1 MGKNSVNLLDCTLRD
16 GAYLIDKDFGR
27 ENIVGIIDGLIKA
40 NIDIVEIGFLQD
52 EGQAEGKTVFFNS
65 KDAKQYIPVRK
76 QGQMFAVM
84 ADYSRYNVNNLDDN
98 DGKSFDIVR
107 ECFFKHERYQ
117 ALEVCK
123 KIKEKGYKVFI
134 QPVDILGYSDLELIE
149 LLNEVNKIEP
159 YCISIVDT
167 FGSMYLDDLDRV
179 FSIIHHNLID
189 TISIGFHSHNNM
201 QMSSALSQRFI
212 ELCGSK
218 RNGIVDTTIS
228 GMGRGAG
235 NTPTELVAE
244 YMVRRLE
251 KNYDIDAILS
261 VIDTYMEN
269 IKARCTWGYSTD
281 FFIAGSYSSHVNNV
295 AYLRKKTSIASK
307 DMRFILNKLSGEQRK
322 RYDYDLLEKTYLEH
336 LDIQIDD
343 SDTLKKLKDELCHK
357 HIVILAPGKN
367 AIKQKERI
375 KNYIKEKKAVV
386 ISINYVH
393 DEISA
398 DYIYI
403 SNKNRY
409 SMIKNRDKLCS
420 VKKIMGANLEVD
432 EVDEAYII
440 SIDKFI
446 KCGWIHFDNSIVI
459 LLRLLDVLNVKAI
472 GIAGADGYNLNEEGN
487 YYDKSFEKNSAY
499 KDAIELNSE
508 MISMLED
515 YKNTRKNRE
524 IPVEFI
530 TSSRYE
536 KVFDTRTI
544 LYE

>member
-1 MGKNSVNLLDCTLRD
+1 MKTSCKILDCTLRD

-98 DGKSFDIVR
+98 DGNSFDIVR

-123 KIKEKGYKVFI
+123 KIKEKGYRVFI

-244 YMVRRLE
+244 YMVRRLR

-261 VIDTYMEN
+261 IIDTYMEN
-269 IKARCTWGYSTD
+269 IKARCTWGYSAD

-343 SDTLKKLKDELCHK
+343 SATLEKLKEELSHK

-367 AIKQKERI
+367 AIKEKEII
-375 KNYIKEKKAVV
+375 KRYIKEKSAIV
-386 ISINYVH
+386 ISVNYVH
-393 DEISA
+393 DEICS

-409 SMIKNRDKLCS
+409 SMIKDSPKLCS

-432 EVDEAYII
+432 STEDTYII

-459 LLRLLDVLNVKAI
+459 LLRLLDILNVKSI
-472 GIAGADGYNLNEEGN
+472 GIAGADGYNLNENGN
-487 YYDKSFEKNSAY
+487 YYDKSYEKISAY
-499 KDAIELNSE
+499 REAIELNSE

-515 YKNTRKNRE
+515 YKKTRYNHE
-524 IPVEFI
+524 IPIEFI
-530 TSSRYE
+530 TSSRYA
-536 KVFDTRTI
+536 KVFNRG
-544 LYE
+544 